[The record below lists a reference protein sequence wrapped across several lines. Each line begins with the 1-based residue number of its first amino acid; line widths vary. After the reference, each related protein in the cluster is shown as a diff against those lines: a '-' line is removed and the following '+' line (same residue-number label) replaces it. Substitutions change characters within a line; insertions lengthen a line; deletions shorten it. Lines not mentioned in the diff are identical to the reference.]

1 MENGWFV
8 VQVFSGH
15 EKKIKRV
22 LEEGLKDSGVK
33 DQIDEILL
41 PTENV
46 IEVKGGEQKISEK
59 KLWPGYLL
67 IKMAFTE
74 ESWMYVKNVNGVI
87 SFLGA
92 DKPVPLTEH
101 EVNNILKELAD
112 KKDTITQKQVFSVGD
127 KIKIIDGV
135 FINFMG
141 TITEVNNEKGLVN
154 VMVAIFDRD
163 TPVNDLEFWQVELIT
178 DDNNSYYD
186 NSDNDEDGYSEED
199 NNTDNLLRLLEKNR
213 EYLMKG
219 DYSLLKGIIDLY
231 ALDESQGD
239 LPESSTE
246 DSEVPGE
253 IQELLSCIEV

>member
-1 MENGWFV
+1 MKIISIRKGFVADHSSTSYEFYAIDKMLGSKEKAAVSRLSSRVNPTGRRASFIYHGDWADLPGSWEPLMEKYYDVMW
-8 VQVFSGH
+8 
-15 EKKIKRV
+15 
-22 LEEGLKDSGVK
+22 
-33 DQIDEILL
+33 
-41 PTENV
+41 
-46 IEVKGGEQKISEK
+46 SESYDWWT
-59 KLWPGYLL
+59 LVMAWNTDLAS
-67 IKMAFTE
+67 INKMKQFDFT
-74 ESWMYVKNVNGVI
+74 
-87 SFLGA
+87 GA
-92 DKPVPLTEH
+92 DDVGISTYNK
-101 EVNNILKELAD
+101 NNRL
-112 KKDTITQKQVFSVGD
+112 
-127 KIKIIDGV
+127 IISIDCRMDV
-135 FINFMG
+135 
-141 TITEVNNEKGLVN
+141 
-154 VMVAIFDRD
+154 
-163 TPVNDLEFWQVELIT
+163 LIT